1 MNKLNVLNVS
11 DANKFAFIKG
21 NRPTDEK
28 AIKVKKDSIS
38 EHGILCPI
46 TAVNGEEVI
55 KSNGHLTDL
64 DGNDIA
70 DEHAKDYY
78 AVLDGQHRLKA
89 YLELGLP
96 LEDLVVIEPLNK
108 KIAIALL
115 IAEMNICTKTWKGSD
130 YMAAPAMAI
139 KETNAAFDFAMEL
152 QRRNFPLS
160 TISLWACGNNKLK
173 AKDLVASL
181 KTREMP
187 QCLQEADGWCAK
199 SRKWFEAAS
208 EKFTAKFLAK
218 KYLISFIQDGYN
230 VAEDAAAYTLEIEEK
245 LKKLA
250 QWQADKIQNARKTST
265 QTQEQVILD
274 LLRGH
279 L

>member
-11 DANKFAFIKG
+11 DANKFAFITG

-274 LLRGH
+274 LLREH

>member
-265 QTQEQVILD
+265 QTQEQIILD
-274 LLRGH
+274 LLREH

>member
-64 DGNDIA
+64 DGNGIA

-274 LLRGH
+274 LLREH

>member
-70 DEHAKDYY
+70 DVHAKDYY

-130 YMAAPAMAI
+130 YMAAPAMVI

-274 LLRGH
+274 LLREH

>member
-70 DEHAKDYY
+70 DVHAKDYY

-274 LLRGH
+274 LLREH

>member
-187 QCLQEADGWCAK
+187 QCLQEADGWCTK

-274 LLRGH
+274 LLREH

>member
-1 MNKLNVLNVS
+1 MHKLNVLNVS
-11 DANKFAFIKG
+11 DANKFAFMKG

-274 LLRGH
+274 LLREH

>member
-1 MNKLNVLNVS
+1 M
-11 DANKFAFIKG
+11 KG

-274 LLRGH
+274 LLREH

>member
-181 KTREMP
+181 KTRVMP

-274 LLRGH
+274 LLREH

>member
-108 KIAIALL
+108 EIAIALL

-274 LLRGH
+274 LLREH

>member
-11 DANKFAFIKG
+11 DTNKFAFIKG

-274 LLRGH
+274 LLREH

>member
-181 KTREMP
+181 KTRETP

-265 QTQEQVILD
+265 RTQEQVILD
-274 LLRGH
+274 LLREH

>member
-187 QCLQEADGWCAK
+187 QWLQEADGWCAK

-274 LLRGH
+274 LLREH

>member
-187 QCLQEADGWCAK
+187 LCLQEADGWCAK

-274 LLRGH
+274 LLREH